1 MKTLFN
7 TLRRPA
13 TLGLAGLVMLAGCAV
28 GPDYVRP
35 VLALP
40 KQSTEHALDLGG
52 ASGDVVTQKFVAGQ
66 DIPAQWWTLFHSTT
80 LNDLIKA
87 SLKNNPDL
95 QAAEAALRS
104 AQENLATQ
112 QGAYFPTIGVQYN
125 GSRQKIAPVL
135 ASPTSS
141 NAYLYNLHTAQLDIS
156 YTPDVFGLNR
166 RTVESLQA
174 QSDLQQYQLQ
184 AAYLTL
190 TSTLVNAVLTEAA
203 LRAQLEALQLVA
215 DNQNKILTM
224 AREQLHLGQLGQL
237 DVAVLDAA
245 AANAEAALSP
255 VSKQLALQRDQIKA
269 LCGKFPDDID
279 VPQFA
284 LAELQ
289 LPAEL
294 PLTLPSSLLDH
305 RPDILAAEA
314 QLRAASANVGIATAN
329 RLPAITLGVNSYGS
343 SAYSLSD
350 LFKAGTSFWTMTGG
364 ITQPLFDGGMLKH
377 RQAAAQAMF
386 EQTQALYRS
395 TVVSAFQNVADV
407 LQAIQSDTLGLQAA
421 KRAELSA
428 HNSQDIAQR
437 QLALG
442 DISPLQMLAVEQ
454 NVAQAQLA
462 YVQAEAAR
470 YSDTVA
476 LFQALGGGWWN
487 RSAAA
492 NDDHH

>member
-1 MKTLFN
+1 MKTLL
-7 TLRRPA
+7 TVLRPLA
-13 TLGLAGLVMLAGCAV
+13 LAGLAMLAGCAV

-35 VLALP
+35 ALSLPLQPTEHPLALVP
-40 KQSTEHALDLGG
+40 AP
-52 ASGDVVTQKFVAGQ
+52 GDAVTQQFVAGQ
-66 DIPAQWWTLFHSTT
+66 DIPAQWWALFHSTA
-80 LNDLIKA
+80 LNELIQA

-104 AQENLATQ
+104 AQENVAAQ
-112 QGAYFPTIGVQYN
+112 QGAYFPSVGIQYT
-125 GSRQKIAPVL
+125 GLRQKIAPIL
-135 ASPTSS
+135 ASPTASS
-141 NAYLYNLHTAQLDIS
+141 AYLFNLHTAQLDIS

-174 QSDLQQYQLQ
+174 QADNQRYQLQ

-190 TSTLVNAVLTEAA
+190 TSTLVNAVLSEAA
-203 LRAQLEALQLVA
+203 LRAQLAALLVVSES
-215 DNQNKILTM
+215 QNKILTM
-224 AREQLHLGQLGQL
+224 ARQQLSLGQLGQL
-237 DVAVLDAA
+237 DVAALDVA

-255 VSKQLALQRDQIKA
+255 VRKQLAMQRDQIKA
-269 LCGKFPDDID
+269 LCGKFPNDAD
-279 VPQFA
+279 VPEFV

-289 LPAEL
+289 LPGEL

-343 SAYSLSD
+343 SAYSLGD
-350 LFKAGTSFWTMTGG
+350 LFKGGTSFWTLTGG
-364 ITQPLFDGGMLKH
+364 ITQPLFDAGMLKH
-377 RQAAAQAMF
+377 RQAAAQATF
-386 EQTQALYRS
+386 EQSRAVYRA
-395 TVVSAFQNVADV
+395 TVIGAFQNVADA
-407 LQAIQSDTLGLQAA
+407 LQAIESDALGLQAA
-421 KRAELSA
+421 KRAELA
-428 HNSQDIAQR
+428 ARKTQQIAQQ

-442 DISPLQMLAVEQ
+442 DISPLLMLGIEQ
-454 NVAQAQLA
+454 TVAQARLA

-487 RSAAA
+487 RAAA
-492 NDDHH
+492 TN

>member
-1 MKTLFN
+1 MKTSHTN
-7 TLRRPA
+7 LRRPV
-13 TLGLAGLVMLAGCAV
+13 TLALAGLAMLTGCAV

-35 VLALP
+35 ELALP
-40 KQSTEHALDLGG
+40 KQATEHTLDLAQAPAGT
-52 ASGDVVTQKFVAGQ
+52 VTQKFIAGQ
-66 DIPAQWWTLFHSTT
+66 DIAGQWWTLFHSAA
-80 LNDLIKA
+80 LNDLIAA

-95 QAAEAALRS
+95 QAAQAALRS
-104 AQENLATQ
+104 AQENVAAQ
-112 QGAYFPTIGVQYN
+112 QGAFFPSVGVQYT
-125 GSRQKIAPVL
+125 GSRQKIAPIL
-135 ASPTSS
+135 ASPTASS
-141 NAYLYNLHTAQLDIS
+141 AYLFNLHTAQLDIS
-156 YTPDVFGLNR
+156 YAPDVFGLNR

-174 QSDLQQYQLQ
+174 QADNQQYQLQ

-203 LRAQLEALQLVA
+203 LRAQLEALQSVA
-215 DNQNKILTM
+215 ESQIKMLGM
-224 AREQLHLGQLGQL
+224 ARQQLLLGQLGPL
-237 DVAVLDAA
+237 DVAALEVA

-255 VSKQLALQRDQIKA
+255 LRKQLAMQRDQIKA
-269 LCGKFPDDID
+269 LCGKFPDDAD
-279 VPQFA
+279 VPVFV

-289 LPAEL
+289 LPGEL

-343 SAYSLSD
+343 SAYSLGD
-350 LFKAGTSFWTMTGG
+350 LFKSGTSFWTLTGG

-377 RQAAAQAMF
+377 RQAAAQATF
-386 EQTQALYRS
+386 EQTQAQYRS
-395 TVVSAFQNVADV
+395 TVISAFQNVADA
-407 LQAIQSDTLGLQAA
+407 LQSIQSDALGLQAA
-421 KRAELSA
+421 KRAELA
-428 HNSQDIAQR
+428 ANHTQQIAQR

-442 DISPLQMLAVEQ
+442 DISPLLMLGVEQ
-454 NVAQAQLA
+454 SVAQARLA

-487 RSAAA
+487 RAALS
-492 NDDHH
+492 NDVNH